1 MQDHPACLLAF
12 KTKEELGGI
21 AITDE
26 MLGRNGNVR
35 PKALL
40 NYLLRRK
47 GPLTS
52 TGCDHGAFVSTKR
65 APGHAAVPL
74 A

>member
-1 MQDHPACLLAF
+1 MQDHPACLVAF
-12 KTKEELGGI
+12 KTKEALGAI

-35 PKALL
+35 AGALL

-65 APGHAAVPL
+65 EPH
-74 A
+74 